1 MDLAEERSTAHVA
14 TERLEAETA
23 ERLKLEKELAENQ
36 SKVKNLQEVSE
47 KLEMELI
54 CAKSDL
60 NGISEDEDGEHEDAG
75 GVYKLKYERVARE
88 LEFTKRRL
96 HTQHEHDLEQL
107 VGLKKQLEKKVR
119 RVLQKYQICIIQIAN
134 LHSFPMPTRRLRNNV
149 RLWANGSARHR
160 R

>member
-1 MDLAEERSTAHVA
+1 MNILYFPNASQSFQLSELTVDLAEERSTAHIA
-14 TERLEAETA
+14 TERLEAETG
-23 ERLKLEKELAENQ
+23 ERLKLEKELGDQAN
-36 SKVKNLQEVSE
+36 KVKSLQEATE

-60 NGISEDEDGEHEDAG
+60 NGISEDEDAEHEDGGGAG

-107 VGLKKQLEKKVR
+107 VGLKKQLEKKV
-119 RVLQKYQICIIQIAN
+119 
-134 LHSFPMPTRRLRNNV
+134 
-149 RLWANGSARHR
+149 G
-160 R
+160 